1 MSVFSDYI
9 LKLLN
14 DYKRIL
20 KRYMSVE
27 EREKTII
34 ELGLKRKSLKSDND
48 AILYNKAHRTLKNIE
63 YWTCRASHTATEHS
77 GIDEFYQ
84 HLKKYLNDF
93 RIENNFVV
101 HMSQKVSCAIVQA
114 IQLMALPV
122 TKLSENST
130 SNKLNS
136 CIQTVAKFGS
146 KEQRIMLANALQTQK
161 GRNSNIFGPILDKFT
176 KYQNES
182 FVQD

>member
-20 KRYMSVE
+20 KRYMSAE
-27 EREKTII
+27 ERENTII

-48 AILYNKAHRTLKNIE
+48 VILYNKAHRTLKNIE
-63 YWTCRASHTATEHS
+63 YWTSRSSHNATEHS

-84 HLKKYLNDF
+84 HLKNYLNDF
-93 RIENNFVV
+93 RIENNQVV
-101 HMSQKVSCAIVQA
+101 HMSQKVSCAIVQV
-114 IQLMALPV
+114 IQLLALPA
-122 TKLSENST
+122 TKLCENSN

-136 CIQTVAKFGS
+136 CIQTVAKFGT
-146 KEQRIMLANALQTQK
+146 KEQRTLLANALQTQK
-161 GRNSNIFGPILDKFT
+161 VQNSTVFGPILDKFN
-176 KYQNES
+176 KYQNET
-182 FVQD
+182 FLQD